1 MSAIEKHANKTDFI
15 ASQLEKTH
23 NWEYAF
29 GRDLFKMGSHEI
41 SVNNML
47 NHANVTHFCPYH
59 TEIGNS
65 FFSLHYP

>member
-1 MSAIEKHANKTDFI
+1 MSAIEKYTNKTDFI
-15 ASQLEKTH
+15 APQLEKTH

-29 GRDLFKMGSHEI
+29 GCDLFKMRGHAV

-47 NHANVTHFCPYH
+47 DHANVTHFCPDH

-65 FFSLHYP
+65 FFSL